1 MCVCVCACAHAR
13 TLSHVQHFVIPWT
26 VAHQVPLSVGFSW
39 QQYWS
44 GLPFLPPGDLPHSG
58 IEPMFV
64 ISPALAIRFFSTSTL
79 GCHFLLQGIFQ
90 TQGLNLYLLCLL
102 YCRWILYLCVTWEAP
117 NEGITGLKVGLDL
130 INICQLL

>member
-1 MCVCVCACAHAR
+1 MSEGVCVCVCACVHTR

-26 VAHQVPLSVGFSW
+26 VAHQVPLSMKFSR
-39 QQYWS
+39 QEYWN
-44 GLPFLPPGDLPHSG
+44 
-58 IEPMFV
+58 
-64 ISPALAIRFFSTSTL
+64 

-117 NEGITGLKVGLDL
+117 NEGISGLKVGLDL